1 MVPKLEAAPEQV
13 TIEATVPAVAMFAA
27 VTGAVKL
34 EEVAA
39 HEVHVLIAD
48 K

>member
-1 MVPKLEAAPEQV
+1 MVPKPEEAPEQV
-13 TIEATVPAVAMFAA
+13 TIDATVPAVFIAEA

-39 HEVHVLIAD
+39 HDVQVLIAD